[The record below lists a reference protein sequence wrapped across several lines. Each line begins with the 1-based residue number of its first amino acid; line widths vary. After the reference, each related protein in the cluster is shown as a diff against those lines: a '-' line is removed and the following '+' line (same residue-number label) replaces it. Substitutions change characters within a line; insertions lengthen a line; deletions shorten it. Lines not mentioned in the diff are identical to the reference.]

1 MSGPWE
7 DFKSKSAK
15 KEKGP
20 WEDFSIEESQDVL
33 SRPTDIGAG
42 TQLLSDVGN
51 VLDIIESPIRAGAI
65 EATKSPLLLAAQPGK
80 TMERAG
86 RATVEQIKKN
96 FQSPLSAPSQVPPF
110 SQAYEQLGVPSP
122 ASDIAGLATSVA
134 IPGPLEAIALSKP
147 GRKTLQEGIRGMKSA
162 VRSVEEAQLAKVLD
176 KFSTKGQ
183 AVGQN
188 MNADEISKR
197 LVDLDLGR
205 YATDADKMLEVIG
218 GGVEEVPNQ
227 IAPGMTSFS
236 QKVKKPG
243 LIETIAK
250 DLKERVGQVSTDEN
264 LKIKVPY
271 LASKQK
277 LKSTMSIVDP
287 LSGIPF
293 DPNEIAKR
301 QQLVDQILKPYDTVR
316 VPGIPFEE
324 LTKYADNAVGSVPPP
339 VPMGPPD
346 MFPIQTQ
353 ESLVKMP
360 NIPPKPE
367 FEGIEIPQLLKAP
380 EDQNRMTVP
389 NFEEFVTRSYPPK
402 PQEPAKYAGIV
413 SDRAM
418 EKYLEDLKNWEDQV
432 AALDKQYDSEQLR
445 LLSSKEDALKA
456 AEKTRSAMASD
467 AINKFDQLKSDWEK
481 EVNLIKQE
489 YQSQLNSARGYDQ
502 KVMEAKIAHAA
513 ERFKERASR
522 NEKYKKEVIDNN
534 ARFLEIVQD
543 GLKEQIFKEP
553 NYLTLD
559 EMMELRS
566 GINRQIDAGKIYAS
580 AEGPAK
586 TEVYVQLS
594 NALRDE
600 IKSALSGKTI
610 QLGKTKID
618 AAEYYDVQS
627 DRIRRLIQTRDI
639 LEGVPRMERRNPDVL
654 GRVLGLGAAGT
665 ILSGQYLGS
674 EILGTPGVAP
684 YVIGTAG
691 IIGAKSAYEKIS
703 KEAPGSV
710 ATWANK
716 LGKGLNVLEQT
727 PPEVVVPFSREAI
740 ESGQLPPEENP
751 RNMGPQASIPRRL
764 QNLPMELIKTP
775 LPRTT
780 EGLLKNKNFVLA
792 KIAQEAPSMF
802 GAIKDVMENQP
813 DKLPALASMA
823 AQQVPQLFE
832 QDKYNSFDG
841 VIMDPKMKIMAMD
854 DVRGNDSLSSIEKAK
869 MFKKIQKNQRIS

>member
-7 DFKSKSAK
+7 DFKQKTK
-15 KEKGP
+15 DKGP
-20 WEDFSIEESQDVL
+20 WDDFSIEESQDVL
-33 SRPTDIGAG
+33 SRPTDISAG

-51 VLDIIESPIRAGAI
+51 VLDIVESPIRAGAL

-86 RATVEQIKKN
+86 RATLDQLRKN
-96 FQSPLSAPSQVPPF
+96 LQSPLSAPSQVPPF

-134 IPGPLEAIALSKP
+134 IPGPLEAMTLVKP
-147 GRKTLQEGIRGMKSA
+147 VRKTLQEGIRGMKSA

-218 GGVEEVPNQ
+218 GGVEEIPKQV
-227 IAPGMTSFS
+227 APGMTSFS

-243 LIETIAK
+243 LIENIAK

-293 DPNEIAKR
+293 DPNEITKR
-301 QQLVDQILKPYDTVR
+301 QQLVDQILKPYDNVR
-316 VPGIPFEE
+316 VPGMPLESLGKSE
-324 LTKYADNAVGSVPPP
+324 ASLVPPP
-339 VPMGPPD
+339 TPTEFPEVLDSFGLAQNQVPPAFIP
-346 MFPIQTQ
+346 
-353 ESLVKMP
+353 EMP
-360 NIPPKPE
+360 VNTTSQMLSGNTGDFGRLQSEWEK
-367 FEGIEIPQLLKAP
+367 
-380 EDQNRMTVP
+380 TV
-389 NFEEFVTRSYPPK
+389 SA
-402 PQEPAKYAGIV
+402 AKEVQSRIM
-413 SDRAM
+413 SDSKKFDAIS
-418 EKYLEDLKNWEDQV
+418 
-432 AALDKQYDSEQLR
+432 LDKYQKE
-445 LLSSKEDALKA
+445 LLNSF
-456 AEKTRSAMASD
+456 AEKAKKNET
-467 AINKFDQLKSDWEK
+467 
-481 EVNLIKQE
+481 
-489 YQSQLNSARGYDQ
+489 YQ
-502 KVMEAKIAHAA
+502 
-513 ERFKERASR
+513 
-522 NEKYKKEVIDNN
+522 KEVIAKDSEW
-534 ARFLEIVQD
+534 FKKLED
-543 GLKEQIFKEP
+543 GLKDQIFKEP

-639 LEGVPRMERRNPDVL
+639 LEGVPRLERRNPDVL

-665 ILSGQYLGS
+665 VLSGQFLGS

-684 YVIGTAG
+684 YALGTAG
-691 IIGAKSAYEKIS
+691 IIGAKTAYDKIS

-710 ATWANK
+710 AEWANRA
-716 LGKGLNVLEQT
+716 GRGLNVLEQN
-727 PPEVVVPFSREAI
+727 PEVVVPFAREAI

-775 LPRTT
+775 LPRST
-780 EGLLKNKNFVLA
+780 EELMKNKNFVLA